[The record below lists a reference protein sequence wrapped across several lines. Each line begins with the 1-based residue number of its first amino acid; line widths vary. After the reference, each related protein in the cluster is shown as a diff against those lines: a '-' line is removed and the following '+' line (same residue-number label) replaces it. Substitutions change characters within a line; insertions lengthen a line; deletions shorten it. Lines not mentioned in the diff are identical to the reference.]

1 MVVEGSYNSS
11 KCVMYTQVKG
21 VPHHMCTYPRIYAYI
36 LRRGVKLGYT
46 SHTKP
51 AFFFVSQITPVPEY
65 MFTSNNSQAWRC
77 ARPWHCVEG
86 CGGDDGSG
94 GNAMLVMAVV
104 VMRGRMPWR
113 VVVMSGW

>member
-1 MVVEGSYNSS
+1 
-11 KCVMYTQVKG
+11 
-21 VPHHMCTYPRIYAYI
+21 MCTYPRIYAYV
-36 LRRGVKLGYT
+36 LGGDVKLGYT

-51 AFFFVSQITPVPEY
+51 AFFVSQITPVPEY
-65 MFTSNNSQAWRC
+65 VFTSSNSQAWRC

-86 CGGDDGSG
+86 CGSDNGGG

-104 VMRGRMPWR
+104 VMRGGMPWR